1 MAGSALRLPRVALTA
16 QAQRPGREKSGRLPC
31 YGRGQAPRF
40 PERRAAGGGG
50 GVRGV
55 TRRTR

>member
-40 PERRAAGGGG
+40 PERRAAGG
-50 GVRGV
+50 RGV
-55 TRRTR
+55 GFVE